1 MIQDTFIPSSFEK
14 KKEREA
20 LEKKS
25 LEESRLK
32 RKELIKKRRMVVSWK
47 TIS

>member
-1 MIQDTFIPSSFEK
+1 MIQDTFIPLSFEK
-14 KKEREA
+14 KKRKA
-20 LEKKS
+20 LEKKN
-25 LEESRLK
+25 LKESRAK